1 MDSLL
6 QITLMRFH
14 LFIPPLTKSIMRD
27 LLKSKSWKRLMLNLS
42 SIMEWVYQMNFV
54 MRTVITMEIVSE
66 LWRMSNLVRL
76 ILNINMCQNTF
87 VSVKITLQVIL
98 VGSAQS
104 VFMDRNVFL
113 ALEIQLIC
121 KSVVKTG
128 FVMMAFMG
136 LENVSVK
143 IQILIQSI
151 IVSMSKTLKSIITKR
166 RICKWES
173 SSSW

>member
-6 QITLMRFH
+6 QITLMRYH
-14 LFIPPLTKSIMRD
+14 LFILPLTKSIMRD

-42 SIMEWVYQMNFV
+42 SITEWVYQMNFV
-54 MRTVITMEIVSE
+54 MRTVIIMEIVSE

-87 VSVKITLQVIL
+87 VSAKITLQVIHAA
-98 VGSAQS
+98 SAQS
-104 VFMDRNVFL
+104 GFMVRNVFHV
-113 ALEIQLIC
+113 LEIQLIC

-136 LENVSVK
+136 QENVSVK

-151 IVSMSKTLKSIITKR
+151 IVSMSRTLKNIITKR

>member
-1 MDSLL
+1 
-6 QITLMRFH
+6 
-14 LFIPPLTKSIMRD
+14 
-27 LLKSKSWKRLMLNLS
+27 
-42 SIMEWVYQMNFV
+42 
-54 MRTVITMEIVSE
+54 
-66 LWRMSNLVRL
+66 MSNLVRL

-87 VSVKITLQVIL
+87 VSAKITLQVIHAA
-98 VGSAQS
+98 SAQS
-104 VFMDRNVFL
+104 GFMVRNVFHV
-113 ALEIQLIC
+113 LEIQLIC

-136 LENVSVK
+136 QENVSVK

-151 IVSMSKTLKSIITKR
+151 IVSMSRTLKNIITKR